1 MRNYIIFNDF
11 NTEKYALIEEL
22 PIVDSPEREQ
32 EFIEIE
38 GRHGYLT
45 LDKKKYKPIDYT
57 VDLVFKGVENRN
69 IIKKAFQG
77 SGNLILSNEE
87 DRYFKAVVTG
97 PIVFERQTRD
107 VFTCNVTFK
116 LQPFAYEAIQRGIT
130 INSSSY
136 TLENATNTTSQP
148 IIEVYGNGS
157 GVLTINDVNIQIR
170 EIGDCIILNFE
181 LEEAYGQDGESKN
194 TQVLTDYEEIIVGE
208 NKISWSGGITYI
220 VIHPNWRWL

>member
-116 LQPFAYEAIQRGIT
+116 LQPFASTVTSSAIKLFAIFF
-130 INSSSY
+130 
-136 TLENATNTTSQP
+136 
-148 IIEVYGNGS
+148 
-157 GVLTINDVNIQIR
+157 LTIIVANIHSKS
-170 EIGDCIILNFE
+170 DSFNFFT
-181 LEEAYGQDGESKN
+181 S
-194 TQVLTDYEEIIVGE
+194 
-208 NKISWSGGITYI
+208 
-220 VIHPNWRWL
+220 